1 MDNILLPSS
10 RTGALL
16 PVLVVQVRVHEPE
29 ERAALNHSAA
39 IVHAT
44 KVCTILHNLPDR
56 RNFPTVAVNV
66 NNLRLG
72 IVKFSQRIQSEIIST
87 FLASFLIHLKK
98 EH

>member
-16 PVLVVQVRVHEPE
+16 PVLVWQVRVHEPE

-44 KVCTILHNLPDR
+44 KVGTILHNLPDR

-72 IVKFSQRIQSEIIST
+72 IVKFSQENT
-87 FLASFLIHLKK
+87 K
-98 EH
+98 